1 MHCMATTADPSTQT
15 TEDLKAMVLAALEDA
30 KANDGRQLDVR
41 RLTDIT
47 DWMVVASGTST
58 RHVLALADHVRTQ
71 VKAQGLSPIGT
82 EGESGSDWVLLDYG
96 DVVVHLML
104 PDTRGFYDLE
114 GLWDDRLSR
123 VVQLTRERLTDLCSD
138 ASPAY
143 FRGPAYADV
152 D

>member
-1 MHCMATTADPSTQT
+1 MATTADPSASS

-30 KANDGRQLDVR
+30 KANDIRQLDVR
-41 RLTDIT
+41 GLTDIT

-82 EGESGSDWVLLDYG
+82 EGESGSDWVLLDFG

-123 VVQLTRERLTDLCSD
+123 VVQLTRDGQTDL
-138 ASPAY
+138 
-143 FRGPAYADV
+143 
-152 D
+152 

>member
-15 TEDLKAMVLAALEDA
+15 TEDLKAIVLAALEDA
-30 KANDGRQLDVR
+30 KANDVRQLDVR
-41 RLTDIT
+41 RLTDVT

-123 VVQLTRERLTDLCSD
+123 VVQLTRERQTDL
-138 ASPAY
+138 
-143 FRGPAYADV
+143 
-152 D
+152 

>member
-1 MHCMATTADPSTQT
+1 MHYVATTADPSAQT
-15 TEDLKAMVLAALEDA
+15 TEDLKAMVLAALEEA
-30 KANDGRQLDVR
+30 KANDVRQLDVR

-58 RHVLALADHVRTQ
+58 RHVLALADQVRTQ

-114 GLWDDRLSR
+114 GLWDDRLSS
-123 VVQLTRERLTDLCSD
+123 VVQLTRERQTDL
-138 ASPAY
+138 
-143 FRGPAYADV
+143 
-152 D
+152 

>member
-1 MHCMATTADPSTQT
+1 MATTADPSAQT

-30 KANDGRQLDVR
+30 KANDVRQLDVR

-114 GLWDDRLSR
+114 GLWDDRLSS
-123 VVQLTRERLTDLCSD
+123 VVQLTRERQTDL
-138 ASPAY
+138 
-143 FRGPAYADV
+143 
-152 D
+152 

>member
-1 MHCMATTADPSTQT
+1 MHCMATTADPSAQT
-15 TEDLKAMVLAALEDA
+15 TEELKAIVLAALEDA
-30 KANDGRQLDVR
+30 KANDVRQLDVR
-41 RLTDIT
+41 LLTDIT

-123 VVQLTRERLTDLCSD
+123 VVRLTRERQADL
-138 ASPAY
+138 
-143 FRGPAYADV
+143 
-152 D
+152 

>member
-1 MHCMATTADPSTQT
+1 MVTTTDSSAQP
-15 TEDLKAMVLAALEDA
+15 TEELKANVLAALEDA
-30 KANDGRQLDVR
+30 KANDVRQLDVR

-114 GLWDDRLSR
+114 GLWDDRLSS
-123 VVQLTRERLTDLCSD
+123 VVQLTRERQTDL
-138 ASPAY
+138 
-143 FRGPAYADV
+143 
-152 D
+152 

>member
-1 MHCMATTADPSTQT
+1 MVTTADPSAQT
-15 TEDLKAMVLAALEDA
+15 TEDLKAIVLAALEDA
-30 KANDGRQLDVR
+30 KANDVRQLDVR

-123 VVQLTRERLTDLCSD
+123 VVQLTRERQTDL
-138 ASPAY
+138 
-143 FRGPAYADV
+143 
-152 D
+152 

>member
-1 MHCMATTADPSTQT
+1 MHCMATTTDPSVQT

-30 KANDGRQLDVR
+30 KANDVRQLDVR

-58 RHVLALADHVRTQ
+58 RHVLALADHVRNQ
-71 VKAQGLSPIGT
+71 VKAQGLSPVGT

-123 VVQLTRERLTDLCSD
+123 VVQLTREIQTDL
-138 ASPAY
+138 
-143 FRGPAYADV
+143 
-152 D
+152 

>member
-1 MHCMATTADPSTQT
+1 MHCMATTTAPSVQT

-30 KANDGRQLDVR
+30 KANDVRQLDVR

-123 VVQLTRERLTDLCSD
+123 VVKLTRERQTDL
-138 ASPAY
+138 
-143 FRGPAYADV
+143 
-152 D
+152 

>member
-1 MHCMATTADPSTQT
+1 MVTTADPSAQT
-15 TEDLKAMVLAALEDA
+15 TEELKAIVLAALEDA
-30 KANDGRQLDVR
+30 KANDVRQLDVR

-71 VKAQGLSPIGT
+71 VKEQGLSPIGT

-123 VVQLTRERLTDLCSD
+123 VVKLTREIQTDL
-138 ASPAY
+138 
-143 FRGPAYADV
+143 
-152 D
+152 

>member
-1 MHCMATTADPSTQT
+1 MVTTADPSAQT
-15 TEDLKAMVLAALEDA
+15 TEDLKAIVLAALEDA
-30 KANDGRQLDVR
+30 KANDVRQLDVR

-123 VVQLTRERLTDLCSD
+123 VVQLTRERLTDL
-138 ASPAY
+138 
-143 FRGPAYADV
+143 
-152 D
+152 

>member
-1 MHCMATTADPSTQT
+1 MATPADPSTET
-15 TEDLKAMVLAALEDA
+15 TEDLKAIVLAALEDA
-30 KANDGRQLDVR
+30 KANDVRQLDVR
-41 RLTDIT
+41 RLTDVT

-71 VKAQGLSPIGT
+71 VKVQGLSPIGT

-123 VVQLTRERLTDLCSD
+123 VVQLTREIQTDL
-138 ASPAY
+138 
-143 FRGPAYADV
+143 
-152 D
+152 

>member
-1 MHCMATTADPSTQT
+1 MATTADPSTQT
-15 TEDLKAMVLAALEDA
+15 TEDLKAIVLAALEDA
-30 KANDGRQLDVR
+30 KANDVRQLDVR

-114 GLWDDRLSR
+114 GLWDDRLSS
-123 VVQLTRERLTDLCSD
+123 VVQLTRERQTDL
-138 ASPAY
+138 
-143 FRGPAYADV
+143 
-152 D
+152 

>member
-1 MHCMATTADPSTQT
+1 MATTADPSAQT
-15 TEDLKAMVLAALEDA
+15 TEDLKAMVLTALEDA
-30 KANDGRQLDVR
+30 KANDVRQLDVR

-58 RHVLALADHVRTQ
+58 RHVLALADQVRTQ

-114 GLWDDRLSR
+114 GLWDDRLSS
-123 VVQLTRERLTDLCSD
+123 VVQLTRERQTDL
-138 ASPAY
+138 
-143 FRGPAYADV
+143 
-152 D
+152 

>member
-1 MHCMATTADPSTQT
+1 MHCMVTTADPSAET
-15 TEDLKAMVLAALEDA
+15 TEELKAIVLAALEGA
-30 KANDGRQLDVR
+30 KANDVRQLDVR

-123 VVQLTRERLTDLCSD
+123 VVQLTRERQTDL
-138 ASPAY
+138 
-143 FRGPAYADV
+143 
-152 D
+152 

>member
-1 MHCMATTADPSTQT
+1 MVTTPDPGAQT
-15 TEDLKAMVLAALEDA
+15 TEALKAMVLAALEDA
-30 KANDGRQLDVR
+30 KANDVRQLDVR

-58 RHVLALADHVRTQ
+58 RHVLALADHVLPQ

-114 GLWDDRLSR
+114 GFWDDRLSR
-123 VVQLTRERLTDLCSD
+123 VVQLTRERLTDL
-138 ASPAY
+138 
-143 FRGPAYADV
+143 
-152 D
+152 

>member
-1 MHCMATTADPSTQT
+1 MVTTADPSAQM
-15 TEDLKAMVLAALEDA
+15 TEELKAIVLAALESA
-30 KANDGRQLDVR
+30 KANDVRQLDVR

-123 VVQLTRERLTDLCSD
+123 VVQLTRERQADL
-138 ASPAY
+138 
-143 FRGPAYADV
+143 
-152 D
+152 

>member
-1 MHCMATTADPSTQT
+1 MVTTADPSAQT
-15 TEDLKAMVLAALEDA
+15 TEELKAIVLAALEDA
-30 KANDGRQLDVR
+30 KANDVRQLDVR

-114 GLWDDRLSR
+114 GLWDDRLS
-123 VVQLTRERLTDLCSD
+123 LSLIHI
-138 ASPAY
+138 
-143 FRGPAYADV
+143 
-152 D
+152 

>member
-1 MHCMATTADPSTQT
+1 MHCMATTTDPSIQT

-30 KANDGRQLDVR
+30 KANDVRQLDVR

-114 GLWDDRLSR
+114 GLWDDRLSS
-123 VVQLTRERLTDLCSD
+123 VVQLTRERQTDL
-138 ASPAY
+138 
-143 FRGPAYADV
+143 
-152 D
+152 

>member
-1 MHCMATTADPSTQT
+1 MATTADPSAQA
-15 TEDLKAMVLAALEDA
+15 TEDLKAIVLAALEDA
-30 KANDGRQLDVR
+30 KANDVRQLDVR

-47 DWMVVASGTST
+47 DWIVVASGTST

-82 EGESGSDWVLLDYG
+82 EGDSGSDWVLLDYG

-123 VVQLTRERLTDLCSD
+123 VVQLTRERLTDL
-138 ASPAY
+138 
-143 FRGPAYADV
+143 
-152 D
+152 

>member
-1 MHCMATTADPSTQT
+1 MVTTADSSTQT
-15 TEDLKAMVLAALEDA
+15 TEELKAIVLAALEDG
-30 KANDGRQLDVR
+30 KANDVRQLDVR

-58 RHVLALADHVRTQ
+58 RHVLALAEHVRTQ
-71 VKAQGLSPIGT
+71 MKTQGLSPIGT

-123 VVQLTRERLTDLCSD
+123 VVQLTREIQTDL
-138 ASPAY
+138 
-143 FRGPAYADV
+143 
-152 D
+152 

>member
-1 MHCMATTADPSTQT
+1 MHCMATTTDPSVQT
-15 TEDLKAMVLAALEDA
+15 TEDLKALVLAALEDA
-30 KANDGRQLDVR
+30 KANDVRQLDVR

-114 GLWDDRLSR
+114 GLWDDRLSS
-123 VVQLTRERLTDLCSD
+123 VVQLTRERQTDL
-138 ASPAY
+138 
-143 FRGPAYADV
+143 
-152 D
+152 

>member
-1 MHCMATTADPSTQT
+1 MHYMATTVDPSAQT

-30 KANDGRQLDVR
+30 KANDVRQLDVR

-123 VVQLTRERLTDLCSD
+123 VVQLTRERQTDL
-138 ASPAY
+138 
-143 FRGPAYADV
+143 
-152 D
+152 

>member
-1 MHCMATTADPSTQT
+1 MATTADPSAQT

-30 KANDGRQLDVR
+30 KANDVRQLDVR

-96 DVVVHLML
+96 DVVVLLML

-114 GLWDDRLSR
+114 GLWDDRLSS
-123 VVQLTRERLTDLCSD
+123 VVQLTRERQTDL
-138 ASPAY
+138 
-143 FRGPAYADV
+143 
-152 D
+152 

>member
-1 MHCMATTADPSTQT
+1 MATTADPSAQT
-15 TEDLKAMVLAALEDA
+15 TEDLKAIVLAALEDA
-30 KANDGRQLDVR
+30 KANDVRQLDVR

-123 VVQLTRERLTDLCSD
+123 VVQLTRERQTDL
-138 ASPAY
+138 
-143 FRGPAYADV
+143 
-152 D
+152 

>member
-1 MHCMATTADPSTQT
+1 MATTADPSAQT
-15 TEDLKAMVLAALEDA
+15 TEDLKAMILAALEDA
-30 KANDGRQLDVR
+30 KANDVRQLDVR

-114 GLWDDRLSR
+114 GLWDDRLSS
-123 VVQLTRERLTDLCSD
+123 VVQLTRERQTDL
-138 ASPAY
+138 
-143 FRGPAYADV
+143 
-152 D
+152 

>member
-1 MHCMATTADPSTQT
+1 MATTTDPSVQT

-30 KANDGRQLDVR
+30 KANDVRQLDVR

-114 GLWDDRLSR
+114 GLWDDRLSS
-123 VVQLTRERLTDLCSD
+123 VIQLTRERQTDL
-138 ASPAY
+138 
-143 FRGPAYADV
+143 
-152 D
+152 

>member
-1 MHCMATTADPSTQT
+1 MHYMATTADPSAQT

-30 KANDGRQLDVR
+30 KANDVRQLDVR

-123 VVQLTRERLTDLCSD
+123 VVQLTRERQTDL
-138 ASPAY
+138 
-143 FRGPAYADV
+143 
-152 D
+152 

>member
-1 MHCMATTADPSTQT
+1 MATTADPSASS

-30 KANDGRQLDVR
+30 KANDVRQLDVR

-123 VVQLTRERLTDLCSD
+123 EVQLTRERQTDL
-138 ASPAY
+138 
-143 FRGPAYADV
+143 
-152 D
+152 

>member
-1 MHCMATTADPSTQT
+1 MHCMATTTDPSVQT

-30 KANDGRQLDVR
+30 KANDVRQLDVR

-71 VKAQGLSPIGT
+71 VKAQGPSPIGT

-114 GLWDDRLSR
+114 GLWDDRLSS
-123 VVQLTRERLTDLCSD
+123 VVQLTRERQTDL
-138 ASPAY
+138 
-143 FRGPAYADV
+143 
-152 D
+152 

>member
-1 MHCMATTADPSTQT
+1 MHCMATTTDPSVQT

-30 KANDGRQLDVR
+30 KANDVRQLDVR

-71 VKAQGLSPIGT
+71 VKARGLSPIGT

-114 GLWDDRLSR
+114 GLWDDRLSS
-123 VVQLTRERLTDLCSD
+123 VVQLTRERQTDL
-138 ASPAY
+138 
-143 FRGPAYADV
+143 
-152 D
+152 

>member
-30 KANDGRQLDVR
+30 KANDVRQLDVR

-114 GLWDDRLSR
+114 GLWDDRLSS
-123 VVQLTRERLTDLCSD
+123 VVQLTRERQTDL
-138 ASPAY
+138 
-143 FRGPAYADV
+143 
-152 D
+152 

>member
-1 MHCMATTADPSTQT
+1 MATTADSSAQT

-30 KANDGRQLDVR
+30 KANDVRQLDVR

-114 GLWDDRLSR
+114 GLWDDRLSS
-123 VVQLTRERLTDLCSD
+123 VVQLTRERQTDL
-138 ASPAY
+138 
-143 FRGPAYADV
+143 
-152 D
+152 

>member
-1 MHCMATTADPSTQT
+1 MHCMVTTADPSTQT
-15 TEDLKAMVLAALEDA
+15 TEEIKAIVIAALEDA
-30 KANDGRQLDVR
+30 KANDVRQLDVR
-41 RLTDIT
+41 CLTDIT

-123 VVQLTRERLTDLCSD
+123 VVQLTRERQTGL
-138 ASPAY
+138 
-143 FRGPAYADV
+143 
-152 D
+152 

>member
-1 MHCMATTADPSTQT
+1 MVTTADPSAQT

-30 KANDGRQLDVR
+30 KANDVRQLDVR

-123 VVQLTRERLTDLCSD
+123 VVQLTRERLTDL
-138 ASPAY
+138 
-143 FRGPAYADV
+143 
-152 D
+152 

>member
-1 MHCMATTADPSTQT
+1 MATTADPSAQT

-30 KANDGRQLDVR
+30 KANDVRQLDVR

-114 GLWDDRLSR
+114 GLWDDRLSS
-123 VVQLTRERLTDLCSD
+123 VVQLTRERLTDL
-138 ASPAY
+138 
-143 FRGPAYADV
+143 
-152 D
+152 

>member
-1 MHCMATTADPSTQT
+1 MVTTADPSAQT
-15 TEDLKAMVLAALEDA
+15 TEDLKAIVLAALEDA
-30 KANDGRQLDVR
+30 KANNVRQLDVR

-58 RHVLALADHVRTQ
+58 RHVLALADHVRIQ

-82 EGESGSDWVLLDYG
+82 EGETSSDWVLLDYG

-114 GLWDDRLSR
+114 GLWDDRLSS
-123 VVQLTRERLTDLCSD
+123 VVQLTRERQTDI
-138 ASPAY
+138 
-143 FRGPAYADV
+143 
-152 D
+152 

>member
-1 MHCMATTADPSTQT
+1 MHCMVTTADPSAQT

-30 KANDGRQLDVR
+30 KANDVRQLDVR

-114 GLWDDRLSR
+114 GLWDDRLSS
-123 VVQLTRERLTDLCSD
+123 VVQLTRERQTDL
-138 ASPAY
+138 
-143 FRGPAYADV
+143 
-152 D
+152 